1 MEFFT
6 QVFADMW
13 QNLLNFESGFI
24 TLFLGAGALLFTI
37 VMSLVNAF
45 SDPS

>member
-6 QVFADMW
+6 QVFADIW

-24 TLFLGAGALLFTI
+24 TLFLGAGALLFSIIIGLINTEWG
-37 VMSLVNAF
+37 A
-45 SDPS
+45 